1 MSNTIKN
8 WSLEIQQRPKKMQR
22 GWNYY
27 QTISQRM
34 GKKNRQNVYATN
46 QTITLRVKYLE
57 EWSLSEVCCVVC
69 VFVYNQVR
77 QRIWEVLL
85 SVWTRK
91 REMCVCKCV
100 YVLSDSFSRDHTTLP
115 LPLCSSSLWP
125 SLLIFL
131 SLTTTTSLI
140 SLLTLT
146 YHTFLH
152 PHPSFLFL
160 TPSFKLYPP
169 ITLNH
174 HHKTCVN
181 FLIIIHLQW
190 N

>member
-1 MSNTIKN
+1 
-8 WSLEIQQRPKKMQR
+8 MQR

-27 QTISQRM
+27 QTIRQRM
-34 GKKNRQNVYATN
+34 GTKNRQKCLCNKPN
-46 QTITLRVKYLE
+46 KNFEGKIFRGVKSV
-57 EWSLSEVCCVVC
+57 WSLSAVG

-85 SVWTRK
+85 SVWSRK

-125 SLLIFL
+125 SLLISL

-140 SLLTLT
+140 YLLTLT

-152 PHPSFLFL
+152 PHPSCLSL
-160 TPSFKLYPP
+160 PHPQL
-169 ITLNH
+169 
-174 HHKTCVN
+174 
-181 FLIIIHLQW
+181 
-190 N
+190 